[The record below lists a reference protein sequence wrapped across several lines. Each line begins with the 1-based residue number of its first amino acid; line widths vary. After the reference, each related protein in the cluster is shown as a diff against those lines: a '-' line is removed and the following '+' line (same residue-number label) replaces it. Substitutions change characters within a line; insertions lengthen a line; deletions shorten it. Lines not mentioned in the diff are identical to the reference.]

1 MAKKNKLPTLA
12 EQMEIVDEW
21 WLEVDPQKK
30 LEAPMTL
37 VAELFVRKGI
47 A

>member
-1 MAKKNKLPTLA
+1 MAKKDKQPTLA

-21 WLEVDPQKK
+21 WREVDPQKK
-30 LEAPMTL
+30 LEAPL
-37 VAELFVRKGI
+37 IPVAELFVKVGI